1 MGRAASI
8 CPGGATLFG
17 MGAGRL
23 LSSAPAV
30 VLAIACA
37 WAHSAAA
44 EDLSLLS
51 GVTEASDHASA
62 TYAWGIEYRQRLLTH
77 LDASFGYLNE
87 GHLPQ
92 NHRDGA
98 MLQVW
103 ADTGPWF
110 QRLSFSLGA
119 GPYVYFDTQDDVNFQ
134 GYRNEHGVALI
145 VTARARY
152 AISPQWYALLDV
164 SQVTGLTPATRT
176 IMLGVGYSLESVF
189 EALESPGQSNAPAD
203 RAVAPNEI
211 GAFAGETTLNN
222 LAANKSTDFGIEY
235 RYHAARHVELSSSF
249 LEESDGAFKR
259 HAGLTGE
266 AWLVQDFF
274 AERQFTA
281 GLGVGPYV
289 ALSAY
294 QTSDGRTGAS
304 VVGMA
309 SMTLG
314 WRFTRSM
321 VLRAIWHRGFT
332 TDDQD
337 RDIITLGL
345 AVRF

>member
-1 MGRAASI
+1 
-8 CPGGATLFG
+8 
-17 MGAGRL
+17 MGAHRL

-30 VLAIACA
+30 ALAIACA
-37 WAHSAAA
+37 WAHAAAA
-44 EDLSLLS
+44 EDLSVLS

-62 TYAWGIEYRQRLLTH
+62 TYAWGIEYRQRLLTY

-98 MLQVW
+98 MLQMW
-103 ADTGPWF
+103 AGTGPWL

-119 GPYVYFDTQDDVNFQ
+119 GPYIYFDTQEHVNFQ

-145 VTARARY
+145 VTTRARY

-164 SQVTGLTPATRT
+164 SQITGLAPGTRT
-176 IMLGVGYSLESVF
+176 IMLGVGYSLESFF
-189 EALESPGQSNAPAD
+189 ETLDSSGQSNVPVD
-203 RAVAPNEI
+203 PIVAPNEI

-222 LAANKSTDFGIEY
+222 LEANKSTDFGVEY
-235 RYHAARHVELSSSF
+235 RYHVARHVELSSSF
-249 LEESDGAFKR
+249 LEESNGAFKR
-259 HAGLTGE
+259 HAGLIGE
-266 AWLVQDFF
+266 AWVVQDFF

-281 GLGVGPYV
+281 ALGVGPYV
-289 ALSAY
+289 AMSAY